1 MEKLSFVLYRGLECE
16 IKLLSYPGKNTQV
29 FFREGSFV
37 VYINKNLDERAKYNE
52 AERQLELWLRE
63 KAGEVISERVA
74 EYSRIIGVSCNNIRI
89 KDTKSRWGSCSS
101 KGNLNFSWRIIMA
114 PADVMDYIIIHELC
128 HLIHM
133 NHSKEYWAA
142 VGQYMKDYTK
152 YKEWLKTN
160 GMKLHI

>member
-1 MEKLSFVLYRGLECE
+1 MDKLKFILYRGAEAE
-16 IKLLSYPGKNTQV
+16 VKTSSFMGKHTQV
-29 FFREGSFV
+29 FFREGSFI
-37 VYINKNLDERAKYNE
+37 VYINKNMDENQRYHE
-52 AERQLELWLRE
+52 LLEQLEQWLRE
-63 KAGEVISERVA
+63 KAAEVIAERTQ
-74 EYSRIIGVSCNNIRI
+74 EYSKVLGVSYNSIRI

-114 PADVMDYIIIHELC
+114 PTEVMDYIIIHELC

-142 VGQYMKDYTK
+142 VGRCMPGYEKH
-152 YKEWLKTN
+152 KEWLRTN